1 MKYNALKVKNWCDEN
16 ISSASWQRVA
26 MKNLNFFKEKGFSI
40 TEINSPNENTFL
52 DEESFELVYASIAAM
67 YEIELP
73 YGEVVYKEL

>member
-1 MKYNALKVKNWCDEN
+1 MKYNALKIKNWCDEN

-40 TEINSPNENTFL
+40 SEINSPNEQTFL
-52 DEESFELVYASIAAM
+52 DEESFELVYASIMAM

-73 YGEVVYKEL
+73 YGEVVYK